1 MLNKNE
7 FTRKAIASLEYA
19 VKYAGELGH
28 TFVGSEHMIYGFL
41 AEGGNIA
48 AAILENNNVTT
59 DKVSAYLK
67 KYIGNGIPYT
77 LSETDF
83 TPRLD
88 DIFREASK
96 ESSRAGASLTGTEYI
111 LLSIVKNK
119 NSGGYELLKTLNSDI
134 RRIKADCS
142 DSFSDISDMS
152 NIKLDEKLYPG
163 LSRYSKNFTETASK
177 NGFDPVIGREQ
188 ETERI
193 IQILSRKTKNN
204 PCLVGEAGV
213 GKTAIIEGLAQRI
226 IKGNVPDSLKNK
238 FILSL
243 DITSMLAGA
252 KYRGDF
258 EERIK
263 KCIDEVE
270 KNKDI
275 ILFIDEI
282 HTIVGAGAAE
292 GAIDA
297 ANILK
302 PELARGSIRIIGAT
316 TYSEYRKFIEADSAL
331 ERRFQPVTVDE
342 PDHEQLVRILS
353 GIKPSYEK
361 FHSVNISD
369 KIIEQAIYLSER
381 YIPDRFL
388 PDKAIDVIDEAC
400 SHAVIRS
407 THRKGNT
414 NRKNE
419 ITELL
424 KKSMSELDICVSDSK
439 NISYSTDVTTEDI
452 SAVISSWTGIP
463 SSSINKQES
472 LRLMNIESELKKRV
486 IGQDRAV
493 EKISESIRRCRVGLK
508 DENKPI
514 GSFLFAGPTGVGKTE
529 LAKAVAHT
537 VFDSE
542 ENMIRLD
549 MSEYMEQH
557 SVSKLIGSPPGY
569 VGFKE
574 SGMLSDMIKK
584 KPYSVVLFDEI
595 EKAHPDVLNILL
607 QITDE
612 GVFRDSQ
619 GRKTSMKNTLIILT
633 SNVGANTVTQ
643 KVSLG
648 FSQDTSESNSFCK
661 EVDSKLRKHFKP
673 ELLNRMDGIIV
684 FEPLSEESLRR
695 IAVLFLDKLVLRAK
709 KININLSYAP
719 EVAAFISR
727 SPETKKYGARPLKR
741 LISDKIENIIT
752 EYIINDKISSGD
764 DVYLDI
770 KDSEIFVKKAI
781 KKQLI

>member
-1 MLNKNE
+1 
-7 FTRKAIASLEYA
+7 
-19 VKYAGELGH
+19 
-28 TFVGSEHMIYGFL
+28 
-41 AEGGNIA
+41 
-48 AAILENNNVTT
+48 
-59 DKVSAYLK
+59 
-67 KYIGNGIPYT
+67 
-77 LSETDF
+77 
-83 TPRLD
+83 
-88 DIFREASK
+88 
-96 ESSRAGASLTGTEYI
+96 
-111 LLSIVKNK
+111 
-119 NSGGYELLKTLNSDI
+119 
-134 RRIKADCS
+134 
-142 DSFSDISDMS
+142 
-152 NIKLDEKLYPG
+152 
-163 LSRYSKNFTETASK
+163 
-177 NGFDPVIGREQ
+177 
-188 ETERI
+188 
-193 IQILSRKTKNN
+193 
-204 PCLVGEAGV
+204 
-213 GKTAIIEGLAQRI
+213 
-226 IKGNVPDSLKNK
+226 
-238 FILSL
+238 
-243 DITSMLAGA
+243 
-252 KYRGDF
+252 
-258 EERIK
+258 
-263 KCIDEVE
+263 
-270 KNKDI
+270 
-275 ILFIDEI
+275 
-282 HTIVGAGAAE
+282 
-292 GAIDA
+292 
-297 ANILK
+297 
-302 PELARGSIRIIGAT
+302 
-316 TYSEYRKFIEADSAL
+316 
-331 ERRFQPVTVDE
+331 
-342 PDHEQLVRILS
+342 
-353 GIKPSYEK
+353 
-361 FHSVNISD
+361 
-369 KIIEQAIYLSER
+369 
-381 YIPDRFL
+381 
-388 PDKAIDVIDEAC
+388 
-400 SHAVIRS
+400 
-407 THRKGNT
+407 
-414 NRKNE
+414 
-419 ITELL
+419 
-424 KKSMSELDICVSDSK
+424 
-439 NISYSTDVTTEDI
+439 
-452 SAVISSWTGIP
+452 
-463 SSSINKQES
+463 
-472 LRLMNIESELKKRV
+472 MNIESELKKRV